1 MCSLAGRVD
10 TTKKQVTNRR
20 VHTRLFY
27 LGCVKGGMGYW
38 NKIRIDFPEVFRRM
52 AVLEREIGRTVI
64 KGVYLDEL
72 EPNRGRNK
80 EIELP
85 SCDVICEMLTKAAIE
100 KRG

>member
-27 LGCVKGGMGYW
+27 L
-38 NKIRIDFPEVFRRM
+38 
-52 AVLEREIGRTVI
+52 GRTVI